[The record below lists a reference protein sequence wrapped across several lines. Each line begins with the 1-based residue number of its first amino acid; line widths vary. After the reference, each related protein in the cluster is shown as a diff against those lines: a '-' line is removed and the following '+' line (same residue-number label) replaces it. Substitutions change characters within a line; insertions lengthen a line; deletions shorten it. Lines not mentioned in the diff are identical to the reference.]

1 LDDAINT
8 LQYVVEVRE
17 EELGTAQPGADDERS
32 RLSELL
38 KEAGRLR
45 ARRLNNTLALLMQPK
60 SEAAVIGQ
68 NATLSV
74 PVNG

>member
-1 LDDAINT
+1 MDDAINA

-17 EELGTAQPGADDERS
+17 EELGTAEPEVDDERN

-45 ARRLNNTLALLMQPK
+45 ARRLNNTLALLMHPK
-60 SEAAVIGQ
+60 SKPVIIGQ
-68 NATLSV
+68 NATISV